1 MKADALPDCCQRNN
15 VHIKER
21 RMEEG
26 EENPGRIWR
35 EGVDDVGGGVISGGG
50 SVR

>member
-1 MKADALPDCCQRNN
+1 M
-15 VHIKER
+15 KER

-26 EENPGRIWR
+26 EENPGRIRR